1 MPKTELTTMVM
12 IQDAQTGK
20 LLVQDRV
27 KTWSGLSF
35 RGGHVEDG
43 ESFVDCAA
51 REVLEETGLTVANL
65 KACGVIHWLNNK
77 TLDRYLV
84 FLYKTSDYAGALIPV
99 CDEGRNFWISINE
112 LKATPSNNQTPLYL
126 PMFLE
131 NKYNEAF
138 GLWNDDEP
146 WEIVF
151 K

>member
-1 MPKTELTTMVM
+1 ML
-12 IQDAQTGK
+12 A
-20 LLVQDRV
+20 QDRV
-27 KTWSGLSF
+27 KTWKGLSLP
-35 RGGHVEDG
+35 GGHVEDG

-51 REVLEETGLTVANL
+51 REVLEETGLTVTNL
-65 KACGVIHWLNNK
+65 KACGVIHWLNDK

-84 FLYKTSDYAGALIPV
+84 FLYKTTNYSGPLKPE
-99 CDEGRNFWISINE
+99 CDEGRNLWITIGE
-112 LKATPSNNQTPLYL
+112 LTATPSNNQTPLYL

-131 NKYNEAF
+131 DRYGEAF